1 MCAIVEVSSPS
12 QRKVFEGSLVVEGR
26 DYFQQRTK
34 QAGEQ
39 VKVIKFLTDKIP
51 EITANQLANAG
62 VGLRS
67 CKV

>member
-1 MCAIVEVSSPS
+1 M
-12 QRKVFEGSLVVEGR
+12 VVEGR